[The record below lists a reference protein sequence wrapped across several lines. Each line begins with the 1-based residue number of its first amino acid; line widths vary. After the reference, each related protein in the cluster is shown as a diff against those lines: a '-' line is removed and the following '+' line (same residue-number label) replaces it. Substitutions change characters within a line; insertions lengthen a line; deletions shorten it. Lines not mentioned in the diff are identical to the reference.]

1 MYIYMGVYDGLRFEL
16 TCSSAESYMYLCI
29 TSRGNCSTVPPA
41 IHTVKVIY
49 SPLYLNYEDY
59 TIFSCCA
66 KLTSTQMWPIM
77 DMA

>member
-29 TSRGNCSTVPPA
+29 TSRGNCSTVPPT

-49 SPLYLNYEDY
+49 SLY
-59 TIFSCCA
+59 I
-66 KLTSTQMWPIM
+66 
-77 DMA
+77 